1 MLRLTALGH
10 HLTFVAAAV
19 GLPIAAF
26 VCQLLVWTLIP
37 PSPHLF
43 FYPAVFAAARLRGAW
58 AGYVATLVSS
68 VLVAFR
74 FLPPVHS
81 LGVEVP
87 RDLLE
92 LAIFAV
98 VGVVMSA
105 ALGRLK
111 AAVERER
118 AARIAAD
125 ETWSM
130 IAHDLRTPLSSIEL
144 GATQLVRR
152 LSRGGGDLERAARII
167 ERSSARAH
175 ALLQSAVDAVKLGE
189 RALELAPGP
198 CDVRELFARV
208 VEDAAS
214 AATRAAVRVD
224 TDVATSHA
232 VVCDEPRIAQVL
244 QNLLVNAIKATPAG
258 GSVSLIADDD
268 GPDVRITVRDTGR
281 GIPSGELAAI
291 FDKHWSKS
299 GGSGL
304 GLWIA
309 RGIVR
314 AHGSDIDVVCPE
326 AGGAA
331 FSFRLPAMPDDRT
344 R

>member
-1 MLRLTALGH
+1 MIAAL
-10 HLTFVAAAV
+10 
-19 GLPIAAF
+19 GLPIVAY
-26 VCQLLVWTLIP
+26 VCQLLVWPFIP

-43 FYPAVFAAARLRGAW
+43 FYPAVFAAARIRGAR
-58 AGYVATLVSS
+58 AGYVATIASAL
-68 VLVAFR
+68 LVAFR
-74 FLPPVHS
+74 FLPPAAS
-81 LGVEVP
+81 LTVELP
-87 RDLLE
+87 RDMLE
-92 LAIFAV
+92 LVIFV
-98 VGVVMSA
+98 LVGVVMSA
-105 ALGRLK
+105 TLGRLRE
-111 AAVERER
+111 ALVRER

-167 ERSSARAH
+167 ERSSARAR
-175 ALLQSAVDAVKLGE
+175 ALLQEAVDAVKLAE
-189 RALELAPGP
+189 RALEVAPAP

-208 VEDAAS
+208 VEDVAPVAAQGG
-214 AATRAAVRVD
+214 VRLD

-244 QNLLVNAIKATPAG
+244 QNLLANAVRFTPRG
-258 GSVSLIADDD
+258 GAVSLVADDD

-281 GIPSGELAAI
+281 GIPPEDVAAI
-291 FDKHWSKS
+291 FDKHWSKG

-314 AHGSDIDVVCPE
+314 AHGREIEVTCPID
-326 AGGAA
+326 GGAA
-331 FSFRLPAMPDDRT
+331 FSFTLPAVADDRT